1 MARELISSGERDN
14 EAVEQPMNLAADGF
28 WGAKATL
35 MLPLTPH
42 SPTPG
47 PRGPGGT
54 HDVVPSPPTQLQPGS
69 GVSPTAMPVP
79 CSTTLS
85 EMSSWC
91 LSLTQKSTTA
101 APQVSGYPHY
111 PSHRHKPGGQMP
123 LSAHPRPTHSQPH
136 CSCTPLS
143 LSVLISSAL
152 TSAWGLLAIERHVH

>member
-14 EAVEQPMNLAADGF
+14 EAVEQPMNLAADGC
-28 WGAKATL
+28 WGAKAAL

-69 GVSPTAMPVP
+69 GVSPTAMPAP

-85 EMSSWC
+85 EMSSWR
-91 LSLTQKSTTA
+91 LRLTQKSTTA

-111 PSHRHKPGGQMP
+111 PSHGHKPGGKCP
-123 LSAHPRPTHSQPH
+123 FLPILAPRTASPTAPAPPSAFP
-136 CSCTPLS
+136 C
-143 LSVLISSAL
+143 
-152 TSAWGLLAIERHVH
+152 